1 MQRVDACI
9 EVHLEEFGT
18 GLRAEFTSQL
28 EQRLVAKVT
37 PTPTLTLRLTLTRT
51 RTRTRTRTPTP
62 TLTLALALTPTLTLA
77 LTLTRW
83 TRRRCA
89 THCSPSTSG

>member
-9 EVHLEEFGT
+9 EVHLEAFGT

-28 EQRLVAKVT
+28 EQRLVTKVA
-37 PTPTLTLRLTLTRT
+37 PTPTLTLTLSR
-51 RTRTRTRTPTP
+51 TP
-62 TLTLALALTPTLTLA
+62 TLTLTLT

-89 THCSPSTSG
+89 TRCSPSTSG

>member
-9 EVHLEEFGT
+9 EVHLEAFGT
-18 GLRAEFTSQL
+18 GLRGEFTSQL
-28 EQRLVAKVT
+28 EQRLVAKVA
-37 PTPTLTLRLTLTRT
+37 PTPTLTLTLSR
-51 RTRTRTRTPTP
+51 TP
-62 TLTLALALTPTLTLA
+62 TLTLTLT

-89 THCSPSTSG
+89 TRCSPSTSG

>member
-9 EVHLEEFGT
+9 EVHLEAFGT

-28 EQRLVAKVT
+28 EQRLVAKVA
-37 PTPTLTLRLTLTRT
+37 PTPTLTLTLSR
-51 RTRTRTRTPTP
+51 TP
-62 TLTLALALTPTLTLA
+62 TLTLTLT

-89 THCSPSTSG
+89 TRCSPSTSG

>member
-9 EVHLEEFGT
+9 EVHLEAFGT

-28 EQRLVAKVT
+28 EQRLVAKVA
-37 PTPTLTLRLTLTRT
+37 PTPTLTLPLTLT
-51 RTRTRTRTPTP
+51 
-62 TLTLALALTPTLTLA
+62 LTPTLTLTLT

-89 THCSPSTSG
+89 TRCSPSTSG

>member
-9 EVHLEEFGT
+9 EVHLEAFGT

-28 EQRLVAKVT
+28 EQRLVAKVV
-37 PTPTLTLRLTLTRT
+37 PTPTLTLTLTRT
-51 RTRTRTRTPTP
+51 RTRTP
-62 TLTLALALTPTLTLA
+62 TLTLTLA

-89 THCSPSTSG
+89 TRCSRSTSG